1 MPFFQALVIF
11 ISPIFFCSSCKR
23 KKYEQDGQNCKYLH
37 LNSAYIM
44 LLNNKK
50 MHTNLDN
57 FDKWGGSE
65 IRGNTDKF
73 FISISHHSPVLS
85 F

>member
-1 MPFFQALVIF
+1 
-11 ISPIFFCSSCKR
+11 
-23 KKYEQDGQNCKYLH
+23 
-37 LNSAYIM
+37 
-44 LLNNKK
+44 
-50 MHTNLDN
+50 MHTDLDN
-57 FDKWGGSE
+57 FDKWGDSE